1 MIGEKDLQA
10 LLATM
15 HPARRDG
22 EYVYV
27 LWPHGKELAGGIAA
41 AVREA
46 EGLTVVMPRAEADGR
61 GLKPTASGCP
71 MTLSGCGSPSKCVPH
86 WRRWA

>member
-1 MIGEKDLQA
+1 MIGEK
-10 LLATM
+10 ATM

-46 EGLTVVMPRAEADGR
+46 EGPDR
-61 GLKPTASGCP
+61 GDAAG
-71 MTLSGCGSPSKCVPH
+71 
-86 WRRWA
+86 